1 MGTETLSDVLSEYG
15 WVKFPTAY
23 GRAMNLARKLRDE
36 MDKVLEQF
44 DLLVMPTCP
53 QPARRHLPAHYGPLG
68 WVDHAR
74 ALIF

>member
-1 MGTETLSDVLSEYG
+1 
-15 WVKFPTAY
+15 
-23 GRAMNLARKLRDE
+23 MNLARKLRDE